1 MPTAAKLMT
10 RLEPPADTNG
20 SGMPVTGISPT
31 TTPMLM
37 NAWRQIQ
44 AVIPAASSAP
54 NVSGARR
61 AVRMPAY
68 ASSTNSPMTRPAP
81 TNPNSSPMI
90 AKMKSFQAFGR
101 YSPPASLLSPRPVP
115 KIPPS
120 PRASRPWIVWKPVPS
135 GSAHGSMNVRIRS
148 SW

>member
-10 RLEPPADTNG
+10 RLEPPALTNG

-54 NVSGARR
+54 NVSGA
-61 AVRMPAY
+61 
-68 ASSTNSPMTRPAP
+68 
-81 TNPNSSPMI
+81 
-90 AKMKSFQAFGR
+90 
-101 YSPPASLLSPRPVP
+101 PRL
-115 KIPPS
+115 
-120 PRASRPWIVWKPVPS
+120 
-135 GSAHGSMNVRIRS
+135 VRIPR
-148 SW
+148 